1 MGQRRGSSALAVV
14 VLLLPA
20 VMLLSRCQNGAAQS
34 SPRCGADDVVALRG
48 FSLVL
53 DAPVAGWPA
62 APDDNCCAWP
72 GVICGGAG
80 GAVVVG
86 VVLPNRTL
94 RGKVSASLTDL
105 TALQVLNLS
114 GNALRGG
121 LPTGILRLSLLEAL
135 DISSNALAGRLSR
148 SLLLPAIRVFNVS
161 YNAFDG
167 TLPVLPGAVNLT
179 AYDASGND
187 FEGPVD
193 AASFCSSSPGLQIL
207 RLSMN
212 RLSGDF
218 PAGFAQCRSLTEL
231 SLDGNGITGALPD
244 DLFAVTSLQ
253 YLTLHTNSLSGEI
266 SPRGLRNLTALVS
279 LDLSFNAFSG
289 ALPEVFDA
297 LAGTLQ
303 ELSAPSNMLIGG
315 LPATLSLCVHLHTL
329 NLRNNSL
336 AGAIDIDFHAV
347 SGLVY
352 LDLGVNRF
360 TGQIP
365 ESLPECGGMTALSLG
380 RNLLTGEIPPSFAA
394 FESLAFLSL
403 TGNGFSNVT
412 SALMILQRLPNLT
425 SLVLT
430 KNFHGVEVMP
440 EAGIDGFSSIE
451 VLVIANCELSGRIP
465 SWIAGLRRLKVLDV
479 SWNKLVGAIPPFL
492 GELDRLFYLDISNN
506 SLQGEIPETLTR
518 MPALITGG
526 GSGDSEDTTVQD
538 FPFFIRRNASASG
551 RQYNHVNSFPPSL
564 MLERNNLTGGVP
576 PALGAL
582 ARVHIVDL
590 SWNGLSGPIPPELS
604 GMMSLESLDLSRNAL
619 SGAIPPSLTRL
630 SFLSRFV
637 VAYNNLSGEVPVG
650 GQFSTFSGA
659 DFAGNPFLCGI
670 HVARRCESVQGADGG
685 ATGSS
690 SRRSRAA
697 SAGVVAAICVGTA
710 LLLAA
715 GLAATW
721 RAWSRL
727 RQEDNNACRVAADDD
742 DSAAVVSSSTLVL
755 LFPDEGGDSNGAC
768 VSEDPNANPTAQK
781 QAAAEVSS
789 HTQHGR

>member
-1 MGQRRGSSALAVV
+1 M

-20 VMLLSRCQNGAAQS
+20 VILLSRCQNGAAQS
-34 SPRCGADDVVALRG
+34 SPRCGPDDVDALRG
-48 FSLVL
+48 FSVVL

-86 VVLPNRTL
+86 LVLPNRTL

-105 TALQVLNLS
+105 TALRVLNLS

-135 DISSNALAGRLSR
+135 DISNNALADRLSR

-187 FEGPVD
+187 FEGPVA

-266 SPRGLRNLTALVS
+266 SPWGLRNLTALVC

-303 ELSAPSNMLIGG
+303 ELSAPSNMLTGG

-336 AGAIDIDFHAV
+336 AGTIGIRRPRPRV
-347 SGLVY
+347 P
-352 LDLGVNRF
+352 R
-360 TGQIP
+360 P
-365 ESLPECGGMTALSLG
+365 RLG
-380 RNLLTGEIPPSFAA
+380 RNLLTGEIPPSFAT
-394 FESLAFLSL
+394 FQSLAFLSL

-412 SALMILQRLPNLT
+412 SALMILHRLPNLT

-430 KNFHGVEVMP
+430 KNFHGGEVMP
-440 EAGIDGFSSIE
+440 EAGIDGFPSIE

-465 SWIAGLRRLKVLDV
+465 AWIAGLRRLKVLDV
-479 SWNKLVGAIPPFL
+479 SWNKLVGTIPPFL
-492 GELDRLFYLDISNN
+492 GELDHLFYLDISNN
-506 SLQGEIPETLTR
+506 SLQGEIPATLTR
-518 MPALITGG
+518 MPALLSGG
-526 GSGDSEDTTVQD
+526 GSGDSEDATVQD

-582 ARVHIVDL
+582 ARVHILDL
-590 SWNGLSGPIPPELS
+590 SWNGFSGPIPPELS
-604 GMMSLESLDLSRNAL
+604 GMTSLESLDMSRNAL
-619 SGAIPPSLTRL
+619 SGAIRPSLTRL
-630 SFLSRFV
+630 SFLSRFF

-670 HVARRCESVQGADGG
+670 HVAPRCESAQGADGG

-727 RQEDNNACRVAADDD
+727 RQEDDNACRVAADDD
-742 DSAAVVSSSTLVL
+742 DSAAVVMSSTLVL
-755 LFPDEGGDSNGAC
+755 LFPDDGGDSNGAC
-768 VSEDPNANPTAQK
+768 VSERTPTAQK

-789 HTQHGR
+789 HTHAAR